1 MPAIPYSYTKEF
13 FAQSLPMEESEDAAH
28 LKEELRYDRI
38 SKDYYER
45 ARLALHLQK
54 IDQIGASQFSGY
66 ALPADRLG
74 EHTLKLHWWQK
85 RELARMVL
93 GVYEEPTSIVKKIS
107 KAFPHFF
114 AHMSIKTPGHMAY
127 TASFADGLRD
137 AQVPISVGRF
147 LTRFA
152 TWLSDHEIADLEAQH
167 RSELTTDDVQFA
179 CGEEIAKIYQLAA
192 KGGVTSCMTK
202 QMSSDPI
209 LSYNTPGVQI
219 AYLLNKDGS
228 LKARCMVVEVNG
240 QKRRIRTY
248 GDRTLASKLARLG
261 YAPGGWAGVEFP
273 VRPVPSYDN
282 GDLQAF
288 AMPYLDCNEGPASS
302 DGSYVTHLDGK
313 IIGLDAVTRTRYT
326 NVLGGQSVSTPSAE
340 GFIRLRPVSS
350 AEFTFTCPISGKT
363 YNMLVGPVG
372 KVKYLPLSSI
382 EDGSFTLVD
391 IASETVEDR
400 ERNLVERYYI
410 SGPGASRKTAYVD
423 SSVPTFETVTGRI
436 YIESEWAR
444 RAENYYRLDPTFYP
458 DDCEW
463 KHGFIGLQYLDINL
477 AGWDDEEERH
487 VLIRPEDAI
496 NVISARPDGGGR
508 MRLQHKS
515 TLDKAWIKVHTIDK
529 RLTYCE
535 DPALI
540 GHTVS
545 GRKVVKGVHSVATT
559 WDGKVDFLRNLHN
572 LCFVGSKIYYS
583 SKDGKPDWTNRA
595 FLEAVLKLV
604 GEENAFT
611 NALRDTYIH
620 LTANDGTQIDNYAPF
635 RNCSPMQFVTDYPL
649 SKLKTEK
656 AAVLAAMGSRSRE
669 IILYLW
675 SKWEMQAAEANALDY
690 SIGQKPYAPEV
701 ITGLSPQQTVLA
713 NKLYDRYFRVG
724 HVDELLTDLRVGRSN
739 YYNLKWYS
747 ERYSA
752 RILSYYT
759 ESQFGRA
766 IQPVRYWALNQL
778 RVMLMQAA
786 EACGYPVEAADLS
799 EIDLLITQN
808 PVTPTVVQDDRFAL
822 AA

>member
-1 MPAIPYSYTKEF
+1 MPTIPYAYTKEF
-13 FAQSLPMEESEDAAH
+13 FAQSLPMEESENAAS
-28 LKEELRYDRI
+28 LKEDLRYSRI

-54 IDQIGASQFSGY
+54 IDQISASQFSNY
-66 ALPADRLG
+66 TLPADLFGERSLG
-74 EHTLKLHWWQK
+74 LQWWQK

-152 TWLSDHEIADLEAQH
+152 SWLSDHEIAELEAQH

-179 CGEEIAKIYQLAA
+179 CGEEIAKIYKLAA

-202 QMSSDPI
+202 QMNTDPI

-219 AYLLNKDGS
+219 AYLLNNDGS

-248 GDRTLASKLARLG
+248 GDRSLGSKLARLG

-273 VRPVPSYDN
+273 VRPVPNHDS
-282 GDLQAF
+282 GELKAF
-288 AMPYLDCNEGPASS
+288 ALPYLDCNEGPASG
-302 DGSYVTHLDGK
+302 DGSYVTYLDGK
-313 IIGLDAVTRTRYT
+313 IIGLDATTRSRYT
-326 NVLGGQSVSTPSAE
+326 NALGIQSVSTPNAE
-340 GFIRLRPVSS
+340 GYIRLRPVSS
-350 AEFTFTCPISGKT
+350 SEFTFTCPISGKT
-363 YNMLVGPVG
+363 YNMLLDPVD

-382 EDGSFTLVD
+382 EDGSFTVVD
-391 IASETVEDR
+391 IASETVDDR
-400 ERNLVERYYI
+400 ERNLIERYYL
-410 SGPGASRKTAYVD
+410 SGPGTSRKTAYVD
-423 SSVPTFETVTGRI
+423 NSVPVFQSVSGRT

-444 RAENYYRLDPTFYP
+444 RAENYYRLDPTYYP

-463 KHGFIGLQYLDINL
+463 KHGYIGRQYLDINL
-477 AGWDDEEERH
+477 AGWDEEERH
-487 VLIRPEDAI
+487 ALIRLEDAI
-496 NVISARPDGGGR
+496 QVISARPDGGGR
-508 MRLQHKS
+508 MRIQHKS

-535 DPALI
+535 DPALVE
-540 GHTVS
+540 HTVS

-559 WDGKVDFLRNLHN
+559 WDGKLDFLRNLHN
-572 LCFVGSKIYYS
+572 IYFAGSEIYYS
-583 SKDGKPDWTNRA
+583 AKDGKPDWTNRA
-595 FLEAVLKLV
+595 FLESVLKLV
-604 GEENAFT
+604 GEETAFK
-611 NALRDTYIH
+611 NALCDTCIR
-620 LTANDGTQIDNYAPF
+620 LTANDGTQIDNYAPL

-649 SKLKTEK
+649 SKLNAEK
-656 AAVLAAMGSRSRE
+656 AADLAAMGLRSRE
-669 IILYLW
+669 ILLYLW
-675 SKWEMQAAEANALDY
+675 AKWEMQAAEANALDY

-701 ITGLSPQQTVLA
+701 ITGLTPQQTILA
-713 NKLYDRYFRVG
+713 KKLYDRYFRVG

-752 RILSYYT
+752 RILGYYS

-766 IQPVRYWALNQL
+766 VQATRYWALNQL
-778 RVMLMQAA
+778 RTMLLQAA
-786 EACGYPVEAADLS
+786 EACGYTVEAADLS